1 MCLAPGSI
9 ASHSM
14 EAENASSNS
23 SNLNLL
29 IGTWTQK
36 LRHNYTIKYYR
47 VKLKK
52 KTILFNMINIK
63 KKTSIEQK
71 KNKLQEDMVL
81 FIQNLN
87 THKAILEIIYR
98 HNAM

>member
-1 MCLAPGSI
+1 
-9 ASHSM
+9 
-14 EAENASSNS
+14 
-23 SNLNLL
+23 
-29 IGTWTQK
+29 
-36 LRHNYTIKYYR
+36 
-47 VKLKK
+47 
-52 KTILFNMINIK
+52 MINIK

>member
-1 MCLAPGSI
+1 
-9 ASHSM
+9 
-14 EAENASSNS
+14 
-23 SNLNLL
+23 
-29 IGTWTQK
+29 
-36 LRHNYTIKYYR
+36 
-47 VKLKK
+47 
-52 KTILFNMINIK
+52 MINIK
-63 KKTSIEQK
+63 KKTSIEQKK